1 MGIMGFSS
9 GSVGRMGNVD
19 RMVQAILDKSG
30 RPSEFVKLTDLQF
43 SGCKGCVEL
52 CAKPLECRLDDE
64 AMPYYARVKEAD
76 AMVLGAPVYF
86 SSPNATMLAF
96 LERFFGFRHVQIA
109 VKDKPVVVVL
119 SARGPREVAR
129 DQFLAR
135 IAAFEL
141 NVIDVVFFESHT
153 YPCYRCGYHK
163 VCTIGGLYRDLGAE
177 AFQVKVTPDLFKV
190 WEDQPEMVEAIDTAA
205 EKLKAV

>member
-1 MGIMGFSS
+1 MSILGFSS
-9 GSVGRMGNVD
+9 GSVGRIGNVD

-52 CAKPLECRLDDE
+52 CAKPLECRLDDD
-64 AMPYYARVKEAD
+64 AMPYYARIKEAD
-76 AMVLGAPVYF
+76 AIVLGAPVYF
-86 SSPNATMLAF
+86 SSPNTTMLAF
-96 LERFFGFRHVQIA
+96 LERFFGFRHVRIA

-135 IAAFEL
+135 IAAFEM

-163 VCTIGGLYRDLGAE
+163 TCTIGGLYHDLGEE
-177 AFQVKVTPDLFKV
+177 AFQVKITPDLFKD
-190 WEDQPEMVEAIDTAA
+190 WENQPKKHEAINETAEQLNA
-205 EKLKAV
+205 H